1 MIITGSF
8 SNLTFNHHYD
18 DPHPPIS
25 LILTINILTVTFKV
39 NLGHNASVCDNL
51 TDFPEIQTE
60 SQKLIAAIQVS
71 RCHLWSIPKL
81 LRCKRIIYLFEIKL
95 SIRSKV
101 ERCLKRFVT
110 GSEWSSPEPSH
121 HCCCLFCWAPVWQVG
136 LWSFLLLWVLN
147 RFSRKPL
154 ILVSLGGYFLL
165 NLIYAI
171 NAFWFFE
178 LKVFSVQ

>member
-25 LILTINILTVTFKV
+25 LILILVTFKV
-39 NLGHNASVCDNL
+39 NLGHNASVCDSL

-71 RCHLWSIPKL
+71 RCHLWSILAL
-81 LRCKRIIYLFEIKL
+81 LKCKRINYLFEIKL
-95 SIRSKV
+95 SLRSNV

-121 HCCCLFCWAPVWQVG
+121 HCCCLFCWAPIWQVG

-171 NAFWFFE
+171 NAFWFYE

>member
-25 LILTINILTVTFKV
+25 LILILVTFKV

-71 RCHLWSIPKL
+71 RCHLW
-81 LRCKRIIYLFEIKL
+81 
-95 SIRSKV
+95 
-101 ERCLKRFVT
+101 
-110 GSEWSSPEPSH
+110 
-121 HCCCLFCWAPVWQVG
+121 
-136 LWSFLLLWVLN
+136 
-147 RFSRKPL
+147 
-154 ILVSLGGYFLL
+154 
-165 NLIYAI
+165 
-171 NAFWFFE
+171 
-178 LKVFSVQ
+178 